1 MGLDEEAVEN
11 ISSLLEETHW
21 DKPTK
26 EIRPLVSAPLAP
38 ICAAYMLSLVYVQRD
53 QIVQQLGLPALQ
65 TAKAKTD
72 ATTTVTPLAAAP
84 APAINSRA

>member
-1 MGLDEEAVEN
+1 LGLDEEAVEN

-26 EIRPLVSAPLAP
+26 EIRPL
-38 ICAAYMLSLVYVQRD
+38 RD

-65 TAKAKTD
+65 TAKTKTD